1 MKNILVIGAGLCG
14 SLLALRLAQK
24 GFQITLVEK
33 RPDLRKVTLDAGRSI
48 NLALSNRGLASL
60 KKAGIEEEVK
70 KLLIPMTG
78 RMIHEKTSG
87 KTFLSPYSGR
97 ENEYINS
104 VSRPGLNKLLL
115 NEIDK
120 LSNVKTVFNHEC
132 LSVDFDNTSATFR
145 EFNTKEKKVLKADI
159 IIGTDGAG
167 SAVRASMI
175 HDPSFLFNISHQW
188 LSHGYKELEILA
200 DANNDY
206 KIYKNALH
214 IWPRGEYMLIA
225 LPNLDGSFTVTL
237 FLPHKGKP
245 YSFKTLT
252 SNEKVEEFFSKEFPD
267 VLKLI
272 PNLTEQFAQ
281 NPIGNL
287 GTIKCSPWNHSGNVL
302 IMGDA
307 AHAMVPFYAQGMN
320 SSFED
325 VAEFSEIL
333 DKYENELET
342 GNNVCQEIFNEFQE
356 KRIKNAEAI
365 CDLSLDNFEEMKAH
379 TGLPIFQAKRKL
391 EIAFESEFPQDY
403 NSKYSLVTFR
413 NEIPYFEALSQG
425 RAQDTAILNMI
436 YNDELDDSLSLKEKL
451 VLVNNRTQEILE
463 EEGPDYLKYSEKDF

>member
-33 RPDLRKVTLDAGRSI
+33 RPDLRQVTLDAGRSI

-60 KKAGIEEEVK
+60 KKAGIQEKVK
-70 KLLIPMTG
+70 ELLIPMTG
-78 RMIHEKTSG
+78 RMIHEKSSG

-97 ENEYINS
+97 ENEHINS

-115 NEIDK
+115 REIDT
-120 LSNVKTVFNHEC
+120 LPNVKTLFNHEC

-145 EFNTKEKKVLKADI
+145 EFNTKEEKVLKADI

-167 SAVRASMI
+167 SSVRASMI

-200 DANNDY
+200 DEHNDY
-206 KIYKNALH
+206 KIFKNALH

-237 FLPHKGKP
+237 FLPHKGEP
-245 YSFKTLT
+245 YSFETLT
-252 SNEKVEEFFSKEFPD
+252 SDEKVEEFFSKEFPD
-267 VLKLI
+267 VLQLI
-272 PNLTEQFAQ
+272 PNLTEQFSQ

-287 GTIKCSPWNHSGNVL
+287 GTIKCSPWNHSGKVL

-325 VAEFSEIL
+325 VAEFIHVLEE
-333 DKYENELET
+333 YESDIES
-342 GNNVCQEIFNEFQE
+342 GNNVWQTIFDEFQK

-391 EIAFESEFPQDY
+391 EIAFESEFPKDY

-413 NEIPYFEALSQG
+413 NEIPYAEALETG
-425 RAQDTAILNMI
+425 RAQDMAILNMI
-436 YNDELDDSLSLKEKL
+436 YNNEIPDSLSLKEKL
-451 VLVNNRTQEILE
+451 ILVNNRTQEILE